1 MARKFSNKKR
11 DLESVP
17 ARDVQCSFSFSPKS
31 VSLQRLSLTCT
42 PARFTF
48 SRAQCKTLCLEPKH
62 IFSICTPWRSP
73 PEWRNL
79 ADQNFISASVPGKGA
94 GSAKGQLAFDPLRQN
109 PRAAL
114 LLTNGTLYLA
124 WASSCDLDPYHGWV
138 MAYDPQTLQQIAV
151 LNTTPDGDQ
160 GGIWA
165 SDTGLGADNQG
176 KCHVPTGNGTFDA
189 SSGGRDYGDS
199 VLKLG
204 LEGSSIVIRDYFTP
218 YDEARL
224 NDADADLGSS
234 GSTLLPDQPEFILTS
249 CYSQRKAQ

>member
-1 MARKFSNKKR
+1 
-11 DLESVP
+11 
-17 ARDVQCSFSFSPKS
+17 
-31 VSLQRLSLTCT
+31 
-42 PARFTF
+42 
-48 SRAQCKTLCLEPKH
+48 
-62 IFSICTPWRSP
+62 
-73 PEWRNL
+73 
-79 ADQNFISASVPGKGA
+79 
-94 GSAKGQLAFDPLRQN
+94 
-109 PRAAL
+109 
-114 LLTNGTLYLA
+114 
-124 WASSCDLDPYHGWV
+124 

-165 SDTGLGADNQG
+165 SDTGLGADNRG
-176 KCHVPTGNGTFDA
+176 NIYVPTGNGTFDA

-234 GSTLLPDQPEFILTS
+234 GPTLLPDQPGAHPHLLLQPT
-249 CYSQRKAQ
+249 RAQ